1 MDGLIGFDM
10 SQSLPL
16 PTDTGNSNINSVFPS
31 LPPQI
36 NVTDIPLGVQGGF
49 PMGSATATAGRG
61 LSVSQNGMEMLRTLS
76 LSGAGLMMPNL
87 NLPLSAPMGESV
99 TEVNWE
105 RRPSGRVYDEEET
118 SWLMDERGG

>member
-16 PTDTGNSNINSVFPS
+16 PTDNSNVVVFPC
-31 LPPQI
+31 LPPHI
-36 NVTDIPLGVQGGF
+36 NVSGDIPLGTPGGF
-49 PMGSATATAGRG
+49 PMTSSTGRG

-87 NLPLSAPMGESV
+87 PLPAAAAPMGEGV
-99 TEVNWE
+99 AEVGWG

>member
-16 PTDTGNSNINSVFPS
+16 PTDNSNVVVFPC
-31 LPPQI
+31 LPPHI
-36 NVTDIPLGVQGGF
+36 NVSGDIPLGTPGGF
-49 PMGSATATAGRG
+49 PMTSSTGRG